1 MPTWTE
7 ARRKKQAATMK
18 RKRKERLRLLNSGET
33 KEMSDKEMPDKEM
46 PDLERQ
52 AKDTLEFHPIVAE
65 GPSLG
70 SISVAQY
77 ARNCLVRLSQA
88 LGDLGASPEEQLR
101 LENMVYRIIVGHL

>member
-33 KEMSDKEMPDKEM
+33 KEMSD
-46 PDLERQ
+46 LERQ
-52 AKDTLEFHPIVAE
+52 AKDTLEFHPIVPE
-65 GPSLG
+65 EPSLG
-70 SISVAQY
+70 SISEAQD
-77 ARNCLVRLSQA
+77 ARNCLVRLSQV

>member
-33 KEMSDKEMPDKEM
+33 KEMSDKEMPD
-46 PDLERQ
+46 LERQ
-52 AKDTLEFHPIVAE
+52 AKDTLEFHPIVPE
-65 GPSLG
+65 EPSLG
-70 SISVAQY
+70 SISAAQD
-77 ARNCLVRLSQA
+77 ARNCLVRLSQV